1 MPLHSDESIAVSQ
14 SVLKQSVAGQAT
26 AIKLVSAK
34 QRRLITFYNDSPNPL
49 YIDFGSTVS
58 KADFAVKIPA
68 QGYYESPYPV
78 SLAVMGIWDGIG
90 GKALIREFI

>member
-1 MPLHSDESIAVSQ
+1 MPLHSDKSTAVSQ

-26 AIKLVSAK
+26 AIKLAGPN
-34 QRRLITFYNDSPNPL
+34 QRRLITVYNDSLNPL
-49 YIDFGSTVS
+49 YIDFGATVS
-58 KADFAVKIPA
+58 KVDFAVKIPA

-78 SLAVMGIWDGIG
+78 SLAVMGIWDGAG